1 MKLVLTCEHAG
12 NRIPENYRY
21 LFMEEESILQ
31 THRGY
36 DPGAFDVYKALVS
49 MADFNAEHQVSRLLI
64 EVNRSLHHSSL
75 FSIYTR
81 DLSTLEKNK
90 IIENYYFPY
99 RNSVERSIH
108 KYIAKGEEVLH
119 FSIHSFTPQ
128 LLGEI
133 RNTDIGLLYDPGK
146 VEEKEFCKRFK
157 REIELQNPDIKVRF
171 NYPYLGKA
179 DGFTTYLRKKFPY
192 NYSGVELEVNQKFV
206 TNNKM
211 DKGIKSA
218 ILEALQKSIK

>member
-1 MKLVLTCEHAG
+1 VKLVVTCEHAG

-21 LFMEEESILQ
+21 LFKEEESILQ

-36 DPGAFDVYKALVS
+36 DPGAYDVYKALLS
-49 MADFNAEHQVSRLLI
+49 MADFNAEHRESRLLI

-75 FSIYTR
+75 FSTHTR
-81 DLSTLEKNK
+81 DLSTLEKKK
-90 IIENYYFPY
+90 IIENYYLPY
-99 RNSVERSIH
+99 RNSIERSIH

-119 FSIHSFTPQ
+119 FSVHSFTPQ
-128 LLGEI
+128 LLGKI

-146 VEEKEFCKRFK
+146 GVEKEFSKRFK
-157 REIELQNPDIKVRF
+157 RKIELQNPGIKVRF

-179 DGFTTYLRKKFPY
+179 DGFTTYLRKKFPN

-211 DKGIKSA
+211 NKGIKSA